1 MKNEYGLA
9 FLRVRGIQR
18 VRLQADL
25 VNARTAQPRAR
36 ASAGRFARVGVARYS
51 PHLMDIGPQN
61 DPMHP
66 AFSPRPPLWLSLAKG
81 AIAVLILLGLLIY
94 VLVG

>member
-1 MKNEYGLA
+1 M
-9 FLRVRGIQR
+9 
-18 VRLQADL
+18 DL
-25 VNARTAQPRAR
+25 GT
-36 ASAGRFARVGVARYS
+36 
-51 PHLMDIGPQN
+51 QN

-81 AIAVLILLGLLIY
+81 AIGVVILLGLIIY

>member
-1 MKNEYGLA
+1 MG
-9 FLRVRGIQR
+9 
-18 VRLQADL
+18 
-25 VNARTAQPRAR
+25 
-36 ASAGRFARVGVARYS
+36 
-51 PHLMDIGPQN
+51 IGPQN

-81 AIAVLILLGLLIY
+81 VVGALILLGLLVY